1 MQHGLNGICIALV
14 DPYSAGAMF
23 AEALRARGVKC
34 IAIESSQA
42 MPKAMKSRFNPAVF
56 WDIIRHENNYG
67 QTLAAV
73 RRHCPD
79 FVLPGGES
87 GVELAETLSDELG
100 LPTNGAMLREARRDK
115 YLMTEAVQSQGLR
128 TAVQFLS
135 SDVGEIV
142 DWTQNTLDWPVIL
155 KPPKSVAS
163 DSIAFCRSADEV
175 RAAADRILSA
185 TNILGLRNHAVLV
198 QEFLAGT
205 EYIVDTASLDGRRKT
220 TAIWQYS
227 RPPIGKRGEFIS
239 YDAMTLLPY
248 SGERQQALQ
257 SYAFKVL
264 DALAINFGPAQCE
277 LMWVDGEPVL
287 VEAAARLSGGIG
299 ALLSGICG
307 GISQID
313 ETINILLEPERFLA
327 SLDNN
332 PRLQRRAVI
341 LFLVPRRHG
350 RLIRIRGLDEIK
362 RLPTLHSVS
371 VGAQPGDMLKRVAG
385 VVTLIDEDIQAIE
398 RDLGVIRTIEREGLF
413 EVDSEEAAQA
423 DKP

>member
-1 MQHGLNGICIALV
+1 MQHDRYETCIAIV

-56 WDIIRHENNYG
+56 WDIIRHENNYR
-67 QTLAAV
+67 QTLDAV
-73 RRHCPD
+73 RRHRPD

-87 GVELAETLSDELG
+87 GVELAEMLADELG

-115 YLMTEAVQSQGLR
+115 HMMTEAARARGLR
-128 TAVQFLS
+128 TAVQFLA

-163 DSIAFCRSADEV
+163 DSVAFCRSADEV
-175 RAAADRILSA
+175 RAAAGRILSA
-185 TNILGLRNHAVLV
+185 TNILGRKNHAVLV

-205 EYIVDTASLDGRRKT
+205 EYIVDTVNLDGQRKT

-227 RPPIGKRGEFIS
+227 RPPTGKTGEFIS
-239 YDAMTLLPY
+239 YDAMTLLPTT
-248 SGERQQALQ
+248 GDRQQALQ

-264 DALAINFGPAQCE
+264 DALAIDFGPAQCE

-313 ETINILLEPERFLA
+313 ETLSILLEPERFLA
-327 SLDNN
+327 TLHETT
-332 PRLQRRAVI
+332 RLQRRAVI
-341 LFLVPRRHG
+341 LFLVPHRRG
-350 RLIRIRGLDEIK
+350 RLIRIRGLDEIS
-362 RLPTLHSVS
+362 RLPTLHSIS
-371 VGAQPGDMLKRVAG
+371 VGAQPGDILKRVAG
-385 VVTLIDEDIQAIE
+385 VVTLIDEDIQSIE
-398 RDLGVIRTIEREGLF
+398 RDLGVIRTLEQEGMF
-413 EVDSEEAAQA
+413 EVEN
-423 DKP
+423 